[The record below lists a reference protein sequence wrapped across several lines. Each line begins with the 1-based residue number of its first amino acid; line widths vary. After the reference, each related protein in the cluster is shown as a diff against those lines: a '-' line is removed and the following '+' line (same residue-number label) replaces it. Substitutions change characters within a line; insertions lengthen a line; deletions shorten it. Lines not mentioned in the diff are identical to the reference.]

1 MLTACADTEES
12 AGAGFA
18 TFIFAVISRNPGSI
32 SRNRSN
38 DGRASRVGL
47 GSESMKCSLAIR
59 YLAVRSGERVVIA
72 VDKETLSPSTLQST
86 IGVVRPAASEL
97 PVSALPSDFIVS
109 VLG

>member
-38 DGRASRVGL
+38 DGRASRVGMS
-47 GSESMKCSLAIR
+47 SESMRCSLAIR
-59 YLAVRSGERVVIA
+59 YLAVRSGERRGDRGGQGDLVTVYLAIDDRRGEA
-72 VDKETLSPSTLQST
+72 GGE
-86 IGVVRPAASEL
+86 RAA
-97 PVSALPSDFIVS
+97 
-109 VLG
+109 GQ